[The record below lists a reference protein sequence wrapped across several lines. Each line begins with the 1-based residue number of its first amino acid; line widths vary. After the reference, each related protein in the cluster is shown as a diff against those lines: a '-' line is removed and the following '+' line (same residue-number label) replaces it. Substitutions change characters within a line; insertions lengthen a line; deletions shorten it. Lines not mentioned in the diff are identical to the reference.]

1 MRRARVPPLS
11 GGQSGSATVVP
22 AVMLSIQLCGVR
34 PRNPCHTN
42 IWRNP
47 LHITPARVRSV
58 AWPRGGCPKQGH
70 SAGVAS
76 RLPRDPAFDGRPRP
90 CQLSAAAALSAV
102 RLARQ
107 PVPARSGLNGRGCR
121 SHTAA
126 RCLSAGLAWPWSD
139 SRAAVSEARPG
150 SRSAYEA
157 HPYAL
162 ASEDAGERRERCLAP
177 RQSAPL
183 GVPSPESGRS
193 PATATLAEQGGHAPV
208 PTPPEPLLG
217 SLRGRCGDDQLG
229 PAPSARPGRGLRSG
243 PSRDRTRRRA
253 AGRSTRSM
261 RLARRNL
268 RWAHIPLAGPAPELC
283 GVHFAKRV
291 VRQGFC
297 GPTPHNEILNI
308 TAGTS
313 SCRAGFAP
321 AEAQCLS
328 WRTFV
333 HDLAVE

>member
-1 MRRARVPPLS
+1 MQRLAKRAQDLDLPMKPTRMPSPPRMPGSGGSAAWRRARVRPWASQAPSRVGVQRPPRS
-11 GGQSGSATVVP
+11 QSKAGT
-22 AVMLSIQLCGVR
+22 R
-34 PRNPCHTN
+34 R
-42 IWRNP
+42 
-47 LHITPARVRSV
+47 
-58 AWPRGGCPKQGH
+58 CPPH
-70 SAGVAS
+70 
-76 RLPRDPAFDGRPRP
+76 R
-90 CQLSAAAALSAV
+90 
-102 RLARQ
+102 
-107 PVPARSGLNGRGCR
+107 
-121 SHTAA
+121 
-126 RCLSAGLAWPWSD
+126 
-139 SRAAVSEARPG
+139 
-150 SRSAYEA
+150 SRS
-157 HPYAL
+157 L
-162 ASEDAGERRERCLAP
+162 AACADDAVTISWGPRRR
-177 RQSAPL
+177 
-183 GVPSPESGRS
+183 
-193 PATATLAEQGGHAPV
+193 
-208 PTPPEPLLG
+208 
-217 SLRGRCGDDQLG
+217 
-229 PAPSARPGRGLRSG
+229 ARPGRGLRSG

>member
-1 MRRARVPPLS
+1 M
-11 GGQSGSATVVP
+11 
-22 AVMLSIQLCGVR
+22 
-34 PRNPCHTN
+34 
-42 IWRNP
+42 
-47 LHITPARVRSV
+47 

-90 CQLSAAAALSAV
+90 CQLSAATALSAV

-217 SLRGRCGDDQLG
+217 SLCGRCGDDQLG
-229 PAPSARPGRGLRSG
+229 PAPSGQARPRAPERSITRPHPSPCSRPEHPQHEASKAEPSLGAHPAGRPGTGVMWSSFRQTCCAARILRSN
-243 PSRDRTRRRA
+243 
-253 AGRSTRSM
+253 ST
-261 RLARRNL
+261 
-268 RWAHIPLAGPAPELC
+268 
-283 GVHFAKRV
+283 
-291 VRQGFC
+291 
-297 GPTPHNEILNI
+297 
-308 TAGTS
+308 
-313 SCRAGFAP
+313 
-321 AEAQCLS
+321 
-328 WRTFV
+328 
-333 HDLAVE
+333 